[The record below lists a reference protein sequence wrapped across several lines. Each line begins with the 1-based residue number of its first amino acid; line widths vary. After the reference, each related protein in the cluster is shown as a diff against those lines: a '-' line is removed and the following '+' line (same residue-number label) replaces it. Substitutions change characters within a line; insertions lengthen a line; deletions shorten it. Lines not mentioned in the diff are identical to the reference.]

1 MHIKTYINSLLRKIN
16 IGKSFRWYLKRYDM
30 ALWDW
35 YFFHCESHSEIL
47 SVNPNKTFIL
57 DQSHTRVCGILLF
70 FVRDGACL
78 CKSNRKSENAHKT
91 HELGFTAHKK
101 FWKSHSD
108 LIVWHKKIIICLLNA
123 NCCFLVWAWD
133 FFFSFQCVWFIL
145 PFRQTQEC
153 LFSGRLR

>member
-1 MHIKTYINSLLRKIN
+1 MNSDYHRDGIIQSRYIYVHVYVFILKIKFKCLTFVELYTCMCMHIKTYINSLLRKIN

-78 CKSNRKSENAHKT
+78 CKSNRKSENIYKRPQ
-91 HELGFTAHKK
+91 
-101 FWKSHSD
+101 
-108 LIVWHKKIIICLLNA
+108 NA
-123 NCCFLVWAWD
+123 WT
-133 FFFSFQCVWFIL
+133 WFYS
-145 PFRQTQEC
+145 T
-153 LFSGRLR
+153 